1 MNNNKIILD
10 LCGGTSSWAKPYKD
24 AGYDVRTITLP
35 ENDIR
40 DEKLQK
46 ELIALKPY
54 GILAAPP
61 CTKFS
66 KAAWQIKK
74 ADRNFAEGMECVRA
88 CLNVI
93 WGVQEQGAP
102 LAFWALENPMGYL
115 YNFLGQPT
123 YYFQSWWFGDTS
135 PTRTKRTAIWGYFN
149 EPKRTVFKRDFAY
162 ISSHSQPAGDGT
174 CDRER
179 RNEAWGKLSVEDR
192 AKTSA
197 EFAQSFYEKNK

>member
-1 MNNNKIILD
+1 MKGVILD
-10 LCGGTSSWAKPYKD
+10 LCGGTGSWAKPYKD

-35 ENDIR
+35 EHDIR
-40 DEKLQK
+40 DEKLQQ

-66 KAAWQIKK
+66 KAAWQVKK
-74 ADRNFAEGMECVRA
+74 ADRDFKEGMECVRA

-115 YNFLGQPT
+115 YNFLGKPA
-123 YYFQSWWFGDTS
+123 YYFQPWWFGETDGK
-135 PTRTKRTAIWGYFN
+135 RTKRTALWGYFN
-149 EPKRTVFKRDFAY
+149 EPRRTVRVRDFPY
-162 ISSHSQPAGDGT
+162 ISPHSRPAGDGT
-174 CDRER
+174 CDKER
-179 RNEAWGKLSVEDR
+179 INKHWGGMSVEER
-192 AKTSA
+192 AKTS
-197 EFAQSFYEKNK
+197 EYFARAFYEANK

>member
-35 ENDIR
+35 EHDIR
-40 DEKLQK
+40 DEKLQA

-74 ADRNFAEGMECVRA
+74 ADRNFSEGMECVRA

-102 LAFWALENPMGYL
+102 LAFWSHIKRSISGTHKCL
-115 YNFLGQPT
+115 
-123 YYFQSWWFGDTS
+123 FGLVGS
-135 PTRTKRTAIWGYFN
+135 FPRRRFK
-149 EPKRTVFKRDFAY
+149 VF
-162 ISSHSQPAGDGT
+162 AGFI
-174 CDRER
+174 
-179 RNEAWGKLSVEDR
+179 NS
-192 AKTSA
+192 
-197 EFAQSFYEKNK
+197 